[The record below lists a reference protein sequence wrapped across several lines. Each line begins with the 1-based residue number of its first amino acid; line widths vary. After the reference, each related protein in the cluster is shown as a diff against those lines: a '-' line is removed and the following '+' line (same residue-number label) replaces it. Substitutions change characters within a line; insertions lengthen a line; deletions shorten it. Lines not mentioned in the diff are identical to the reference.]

1 MLWLPTR
8 VQGLISKDT
17 TSSLTSLLP
26 EEANYVVLENTGELT
41 VVAKTSAKN
50 TTVITGGS

>member
-1 MLWLPTR
+1 MPTR
-8 VQGLISKDT
+8 AQGLISKDT

-26 EEANYVVLENTGELT
+26 GGEANYVVLENTGELT

-50 TTVITGGS
+50 TTVDA